1 MASIEKLITVLGT
14 NARIAAK
21 SLRSASTQAKNN
33 ALNHIAEKINQNR
46 AVILKANQQ
55 DVAQGKDNQL
65 DEALI
70 DRLILD
76 DTRIDGIIE
85 SLNQIAALADPIGE
99 ITDLKFRPS
108 GIQIGKMR
116 VPLGVMGIIY
126 ESRPNV
132 TIDAAAL
139 CLKSGNG
146 VILRGG
152 SEAIHSNL
160 ALYQCIKQGLSAAN
174 LDEHCVQLINTTDRA
189 AVGVLVQASE
199 YVDAIIPRGWQGP
212 G

>member
-116 VPLGVMGIIY
+116 VPLGV
-126 ESRPNV
+126 
-132 TIDAAAL
+132 
-139 CLKSGNG
+139 
-146 VILRGG
+146 
-152 SEAIHSNL
+152 
-160 ALYQCIKQGLSAAN
+160 
-174 LDEHCVQLINTTDRA
+174 
-189 AVGVLVQASE
+189 
-199 YVDAIIPRGWQGP
+199 
-212 G
+212 